1 MACYKELVIPV
12 NVGGATFYN
21 HRLVLT
27 DAMVQSSQATHNGVT
42 LVLGVNDATVTI
54 TYAAVVNYAS
64 LIAFQNSVKT
74 LLTDST
80 LNSVTLANQTVSN
93 IIVS

>member
-12 NVGGATFYN
+12 NVGGATAYN

-27 DAMVQSSQATHNGVT
+27 DAMVQSSQATANGT
-42 LVLGVNDATVTI
+42 SLVLGVNDATVTI
-54 TYAAVVNYAS
+54 TYAAVANFAS

-80 LNSVTLANQTVSN
+80 INSVTLANQTVTL